1 MKKELAEYL
10 DKAYNN
16 IIGFC
21 PVQTIWALDFL
32 EGIDINKNHGIME
45 IGVHH
50 GQFFIALNSIVNPK
64 FQSVAVDVFDR
75 QDLNIDSSGKGDRN
89 IFLDNL
95 RAYDVHGGSNVII
108 RSGDSTD
115 HRTFDQL
122 PTEYRYISVDGGH
135 TVQHVMNDMQ
145 LAARFIHN
153 EGIVILDDYFN
164 HWWPSVTEGI
174 FKYMSTSPT
183 LVPFM
188 STPNKLWFC
197 KLSYKKSYY
206 EHMNQVTNGNKCCTK
221 LFGHDIIDF
230 C

>member
-1 MKKELAEYL
+1 MRKELADYL
-10 DKAYNN
+10 EKAYNN

-21 PVQTIWALDFL
+21 PIQTIWALDFL
-32 EGIDINKNHGIME
+32 ENIDINKNHGIME

-50 GQFFIALNSIVNPK
+50 GQFFIALNSIVDPG
-64 FQSVAVDVFDR
+64 FMSAAIDVFER
-75 QDLNIDSSGKGDRN
+75 QDLNIDASGEGDRN

-95 RAYDVHGGSNVII
+95 RAYDIHRGSNVII
-108 RSGDSTD
+108 ADGDSTD
-115 HRTFDQL
+115 HKTFDML

-135 TVQHVMNDMQ
+135 TVEHVINDMQ
-145 LAARFIHN
+145 LASRFITN
-153 EGIVILDDYFN
+153 EGVVILDDYFN

-197 KLSYKKSYY
+197 KLSYKRRYY
-206 EHMNQVTNGNKCCTK
+206 EHMNQIINNKCCTK

>member
-10 DKAYNN
+10 DKTHDN

-50 GQFFIALNSIVNPK
+50 GQFFIALNSIVNPE

-75 QDLNIDSSGKGDRN
+75 QDLNIDSSGEGDYN

-115 HRTFDQL
+115 HKTFDQL
-122 PTEYRYISVDGGH
+122 PAEYRYISVDGGH

-197 KLSYKKSYY
+197 KLSYKKRYY